1 MKKTCIRNFSF
12 LPSDYDCM
20 LDYLNGMLKEGW
32 RLKWVKAGFAGF
44 EQTDPGEHI
53 VYVIEP
59 YANTSLISLRR
70 LSRTW
75 LNFYTGN
82 EWYFAGKTRGN
93 YIYFTRNEHPKPP
106 SSTSSL
112 AKNDSKERVI
122 TTEIKRNALILAA
135 IGFLVYKLISSKA
148 FMYAFVLT
156 EFYQYAEIILLIIVL
171 AAVAAILLYS
181 LETVRLQN
189 KSFIADAKTGLSF
202 GRLYHVRNFT
212 LILLIAVFF
221 IMANRSEP
229 KIIFYL
235 LLPVAALIIGGLGI
249 SGIVHKNSEDENPGK
264 KVMPMAY
271 GVGALTLGLLLFS
284 LMNIQNLQ
292 KAQAEINTA
301 KVLTEAQSEAHIVY
315 TEVFDGTFTPRAKK
329 NSSYMGVNYLYE
341 EADEAREHIVFT
353 NYSAMKSRF
362 AADRIFDYLYTQAEN
377 DYVGTFKVIETSG
390 NIEGYVMETHNA
402 CLLRKGNTVVLTTI
416 NGDADSTS
424 VNAAIEELMQNL
436 S

>member
-1 MKKTCIRNFSF
+1 
-12 LPSDYDCM
+12 
-20 LDYLNGMLKEGW
+20 
-32 RLKWVKAGFAGF
+32 
-44 EQTDPGEHI
+44 
-53 VYVIEP
+53 
-59 YANTSLISLRR
+59 
-70 LSRTW
+70 
-75 LNFYTGN
+75 
-82 EWYFAGKTRGN
+82 
-93 YIYFTRNEHPKPP
+93 
-106 SSTSSL
+106 
-112 AKNDSKERVI
+112 
-122 TTEIKRNALILAA
+122 
-135 IGFLVYKLISSKA
+135 
-148 FMYAFVLT
+148 
-156 EFYQYAEIILLIIVL
+156 
-171 AAVAAILLYS
+171 
-181 LETVRLQN
+181 
-189 KSFIADAKTGLSF
+189 
-202 GRLYHVRNFT
+202 
-212 LILLIAVFF
+212 
-221 IMANRSEP
+221 MANRSEP

-353 NYSAMKSRF
+353 NYSARKSRF

-377 DYVGTFKVIETSG
+377 DYVGTFKVMDTSDD
-390 NIEGYVMETHNA
+390 IEGYVMETHNA
-402 CLLRKGNTVVLTTI
+402 CLLRKGNTVVLTTLI
-416 NGDADSTS
+416 GDADSAS